1 MAGFRQLLLERRA
14 VATLTRSLL
23 AFLDALQGG
32 AVGVECFMDTSA
44 SLLRWDELRLSLKIT
59 ILLDLDK
66 VRAQFVFYCVLYL
79 LYAVLHQEELLEFGV
94 GPRPLR
100 RARRLLPHT
109 PMAASCHLILLVAI
123 LVLHAHD
130 PGNWR
135 LLLRNGVLS
144 HPFLLL
150 HQVLVV

>member
-1 MAGFRQLLLERRA
+1 MKIA
-14 VATLTRSLL
+14 V
-23 AFLDALQGG
+23 
-32 AVGVECFMDTSA
+32 
-44 SLLRWDELRLSLKIT
+44 
-59 ILLDLDK
+59 LLDLDK
-66 VRAQFVFYCVLYL
+66 VRAQFVFNCVLYL
-79 LYAVLHQEELLEFGV
+79 LYAVLHEEELLEFGV

-100 RARRLLPHT
+100 RARRLLPHAPVT
-109 PMAASCHLILLVAI
+109 PSRHLILLVAI

-135 LLLRNGVLS
+135 LLLRSGVLR